1 MEASN
6 NEPRATRPVS
16 RTMGSAPRTS
26 DSDPTTRS
34 SQPNSLASFPTV
46 SSLSPSPEGQCPS
59 GTTTRPSVD
68 ADGHRPSGTTT
79 FPTSAAHAVTDDDE
93 LFCDSELPPPY
104 PVHEEAPLAVAPT
117 AEQRQTNVVKALQG
131 KMADF
136 ISGSSQRHYR
146 TIVRE
151 LSDRQ
156 IPLNLLSDES
166 KAKGLA
172 QMLEEDVCS
181 LSELV
186 ILGQFAKAIDDSD
199 TRAAEFL
206 RDTAG
211 YKPQTDVTV
220 EHKTQGLASLTDT
233 QLLTLLQALNPE
245 QGALPEEVSNE

>member
-6 NEPRATRPVS
+6 NEPRATRPVPH
-16 RTMGSAPRTS
+16 TT
-26 DSDPTTRS
+26 DPTTRS
-34 SQPNSLASFPTV
+34 PQPNSLASFPTV
-46 SSLSPSPEGQCPS
+46 SSLSPKPEGSVAGQHCPS
-59 GTTTRPSVD
+59 GTT
-68 ADGHRPSGTTT
+68 HI
-79 FPTSAAHAVTDDDE
+79 VTDDE
-93 LFCDSELPPPY
+93 FICEPELPPPY

-245 QGALPEEVSNE
+245 QGASPEEVSNG

>member
-6 NEPRATRPVS
+6 NEPRATTQKSMNHVS
-16 RTMGSAPRTS
+16 RP
-26 DSDPTTRS
+26 
-34 SQPNSLASFPTV
+34 SQPNPPTSFPTV
-46 SSLSPSPEGQCPS
+46 SSLSPKPEGHCPS
-59 GTTTRPSVD
+59 G
-68 ADGHRPSGTTT
+68 ATT
-79 FPTSAAHAVTDDDE
+79 FPTSATHAVTDDD
-93 LFCDSELPPPY
+93 FNCSPELPPPY

-172 QMLEEDVCS
+172 QMLEEDVLS

-245 QGALPEEVSNE
+245 QSDEVSNG

>member
-6 NEPRATRPVS
+6 NEPRATRPIPH
-16 RTMGSAPRTS
+16 TT
-26 DSDPTTRS
+26 DPTTRS
-34 SQPNSLASFPTV
+34 SQPNPLASFPTV
-46 SSLSPSPEGQCPS
+46 SSLSPKPEGQ
-59 GTTTRPSVD
+59 
-68 ADGHRPSGTTT
+68 RPSGTT
-79 FPTSAAHAVTDDDE
+79 HIVTDDEFTCPSD
-93 LFCDSELPPPY
+93 ELPPPY

-245 QGALPEEVSNE
+245 QSDEVSNG

>member
-6 NEPRATRPVS
+6 NEPRATRPVPH
-16 RTMGSAPRTS
+16 TT
-26 DSDPTTRS
+26 DPTTRS
-34 SQPNSLASFPTV
+34 SQPNPPTSFPTV
-46 SSLSPSPEGQCPS
+46 SSLSPKPEGRCPS
-59 GTTTRPSVD
+59 GAT
-68 ADGHRPSGTTT
+68 HI
-79 FPTSAAHAVTDDDE
+79 VTDDE
-93 LFCDSELPPPY
+93 FSCDSELPPPY

-172 QMLEEDVCS
+172 QMLEEDVLS

-245 QGALPEEVSNE
+245 QSDEVSNG

>member
-6 NEPRATRPVS
+6 NEPRATRPVPH
-16 RTMGSAPRTS
+16 TT
-26 DSDPTTRS
+26 DPTTRS

-46 SSLSPSPEGQCPS
+46 SSLSPKPEGQ
-59 GTTTRPSVD
+59 
-68 ADGHRPSGTTT
+68 RPSGTT
-79 FPTSAAHAVTDDDE
+79 HIVTDDD
-93 LFCDSELPPPY
+93 FSCPSDELPPPY

-245 QGALPEEVSNE
+245 QSDEVSNG

>member
-6 NEPRATRPVS
+6 NEPRPSTFEPMSAVS
-16 RTMGSAPRTS
+16 RP
-26 DSDPTTRS
+26 
-34 SQPNSLASFPTV
+34 SQPNPPTSFPTV
-46 SSLSPSPEGQCPS
+46 SSLSPKPEGQ
-59 GTTTRPSVD
+59 
-68 ADGHRPSGTTT
+68 RPSGTT
-79 FPTSAAHAVTDDDE
+79 HIVTDDD
-93 LFCDSELPPPY
+93 FSCPSDELPPPY

-172 QMLEEDVCS
+172 QMLEEDVLS

-245 QGALPEEVSNE
+245 QSDEVSNG

>member
-6 NEPRATRPVS
+6 NEPRATRPVPH
-16 RTMGSAPRTS
+16 TT
-26 DSDPTTRS
+26 DPTTRPP
-34 SQPNSLASFPTV
+34 QPNSLASFPTV
-46 SSLSPSPEGQCPS
+46 SSLSPKPEGQ
-59 GTTTRPSVD
+59 
-68 ADGHRPSGTTT
+68 RPSGTT
-79 FPTSAAHAVTDDDE
+79 HIVTDDE
-93 LFCDSELPPPY
+93 FTCEPELPPPY

-245 QGALPEEVSNE
+245 QSDEVSNG

>member
-16 RTMGSAPRTS
+16 HTT
-26 DSDPTTRS
+26 DPTTRS

-46 SSLSPSPEGQCPS
+46 SSLSPTPEGSVAGQHCPS
-59 GTTTRPSVD
+59 GTT
-68 ADGHRPSGTTT
+68 HI
-79 FPTSAAHAVTDDDE
+79 VTDDD
-93 LFCDSELPPPY
+93 FSCPSDELPPPY
-104 PVHEEAPLAVAPT
+104 PVHEEAPLAVTPT

-172 QMLEEDVCS
+172 QMLEEDVLS

-245 QGALPEEVSNE
+245 QSDEVSNG

>member
-6 NEPRATRPVS
+6 NEPRATRPVPH
-16 RTMGSAPRTS
+16 TT
-26 DSDPTTRS
+26 DPTTRP
-34 SQPNSLASFPTV
+34 SQPNPLTSFPTV
-46 SSLSPSPEGQCPS
+46 SSLSPKPEGQCPS
-59 GTTTRPSVD
+59 G
-68 ADGHRPSGTTT
+68 
-79 FPTSAAHAVTDDDE
+79 PTHIVTGDE
-93 LFCDSELPPPY
+93 FICEPELPPPY
-104 PVHEEAPLAVAPT
+104 PVHEEAPLAVTPT

-233 QLLTLLQALNPE
+233 QLLALLQALNPE
-245 QGALPEEVSNE
+245 QSDEVSNG

>member
-6 NEPRATRPVS
+6 NEPRATRSVPH
-16 RTMGSAPRTS
+16 TM
-26 DSDPTTRS
+26 DSVPHTTDPTTRP
-34 SQPNSLASFPTV
+34 SQPNPPTSFPTV
-46 SSLSPSPEGQCPS
+46 SSLSPKPEGQ
-59 GTTTRPSVD
+59 
-68 ADGHRPSGTTT
+68 RPSGTT
-79 FPTSAAHAVTDDDE
+79 HIVTDDEFTCPSD
-93 LFCDSELPPPY
+93 ELPPPY

-172 QMLEEDVCS
+172 QMLEEDVLS

-245 QGALPEEVSNE
+245 QGASPEEVNNG

>member
-6 NEPRATRPVS
+6 NEPRATRPVPH
-16 RTMGSAPRTS
+16 TT
-26 DSDPTTRS
+26 DPTTRS
-34 SQPNSLASFPTV
+34 SQPNPLASFPTV
-46 SSLSPSPEGQCPS
+46 SSLSPTPEGHCPS
-59 GTTTRPSVD
+59 GTT
-68 ADGHRPSGTTT
+68 HI
-79 FPTSAAHAVTDDDE
+79 VTDDD
-93 LFCDSELPPPY
+93 FSCPSDELPPPY

-245 QGALPEEVSNE
+245 QSDEVSNG

>member
-6 NEPRATRPVS
+6 NEPRATL
-16 RTMGSAPRTS
+16 S
-26 DSDPTTRS
+26 DSATHVPRP

-46 SSLSPSPEGQCPS
+46 SSLSPKPEGQ
-59 GTTTRPSVD
+59 
-68 ADGHRPSGTTT
+68 RPSGTT
-79 FPTSAAHAVTDDDE
+79 HIVTDDDD
-93 LFCDSELPPPY
+93 FVCKPELPPPY

-245 QGALPEEVSNE
+245 QSDEVSNG

>member
-6 NEPRATRPVS
+6 NEPRTPLSESATHVS
-16 RTMGSAPRTS
+16 RP
-26 DSDPTTRS
+26 P
-34 SQPNSLASFPTV
+34 QPNPPTSFPTV
-46 SSLSPSPEGQCPS
+46 SSLSPKPEGQRPS

-68 ADGHRPSGTTT
+68 ADGHRPTRAT
-79 FPTSAAHAVTDDDE
+79 HIVTDDE
-93 LFCDSELPPPY
+93 FTCEPELPPPY

-172 QMLEEDVCS
+172 QMLEEDVLS

-233 QLLTLLQALNPE
+233 QLLTLLQVLNPE
-245 QGALPEEVSNE
+245 QSDEANNG

>member
-6 NEPRATRPVS
+6 NEPRTPLSDSATHVS
-16 RTMGSAPRTS
+16 RP
-26 DSDPTTRS
+26 

-46 SSLSPSPEGQCPS
+46 SSLSPKPEGQ
-59 GTTTRPSVD
+59 
-68 ADGHRPSGTTT
+68 RPSGTT
-79 FPTSAAHAVTDDDE
+79 HIVTDDE
-93 LFCDSELPPPY
+93 FTCEPELPPPY

-245 QGALPEEVSNE
+245 QSDEVSNG

>member
-6 NEPRATRPVS
+6 NEPRATRPVPH
-16 RTMGSAPRTS
+16 TM
-26 DSDPTTRS
+26 DPTTRP
-34 SQPNSLASFPTV
+34 SQPNPLASFPTV
-46 SSLSPSPEGQCPS
+46 SSLSPKPEGQ
-59 GTTTRPSVD
+59 
-68 ADGHRPSGTTT
+68 RPSGTT
-79 FPTSAAHAVTDDDE
+79 HIVTDDEFTCPSD
-93 LFCDSELPPPY
+93 ELPPPY

-245 QGALPEEVSNE
+245 QSDEVSNG

>member
-6 NEPRATRPVS
+6 NEPRPSTFEPMSAVPRP
-16 RTMGSAPRTS
+16 
-26 DSDPTTRS
+26 
-34 SQPNSLASFPTV
+34 SQPNPLASFPTM
-46 SSLSPSPEGQCPS
+46 SSLSPKPEGQ
-59 GTTTRPSVD
+59 
-68 ADGHRPSGTTT
+68 RPSGAT
-79 FPTSAAHAVTDDDE
+79 HIVTDDDE
-93 LFCDSELPPPY
+93 FICEPELPPPY

-117 AEQRQTNVVKALQG
+117 AEQKQTNVVKALQG

-172 QMLEEDVCS
+172 QMLEEDVCT

-245 QGALPEEVSNE
+245 QSDEVNNG

>member
-6 NEPRATRPVS
+6 NEPRATRPIPH
-16 RTMGSAPRTS
+16 TM
-26 DSDPTTRS
+26 DSVPSMTDPTTRPP
-34 SQPNSLASFPTV
+34 QPNPPTSFPTV
-46 SSLSPSPEGQCPS
+46 SSLSPKPEGQ
-59 GTTTRPSVD
+59 
-68 ADGHRPSGTTT
+68 RPSGTT
-79 FPTSAAHAVTDDDE
+79 HIVTDDE
-93 LFCDSELPPPY
+93 FTCEPELPPPY

-245 QGALPEEVSNE
+245 QSDEVSNG

>member
-6 NEPRATRPVS
+6 NEPRATRPVPH
-16 RTMGSAPRTS
+16 TT
-26 DSDPTTRS
+26 DPTTRPPQS
-34 SQPNSLASFPTV
+34 NSLASFPTV
-46 SSLSPSPEGQCPS
+46 SSLSPKPEGQ
-59 GTTTRPSVD
+59 
-68 ADGHRPSGTTT
+68 RPSGTT
-79 FPTSAAHAVTDDDE
+79 HIVTDDD
-93 LFCDSELPPPY
+93 FSCPSDELPPPY

-245 QGALPEEVSNE
+245 QSDEVSNG

>member
-6 NEPRATRPVS
+6 NEPRATRPVPH
-16 RTMGSAPRTS
+16 TT
-26 DSDPTTRS
+26 DPTTRPP
-34 SQPNSLASFPTV
+34 QPNSLASFPTV
-46 SSLSPSPEGQCPS
+46 SSLSPKPEGQCPS
-59 GTTTRPSVD
+59 GTT
-68 ADGHRPSGTTT
+68 HI
-79 FPTSAAHAVTDDDE
+79 VTDDD
-93 LFCDSELPPPY
+93 FSCPSDELPPPY

-181 LSELV
+181 LSEVV

-245 QGALPEEVSNE
+245 QSDEVSNG

>member
-6 NEPRATRPVS
+6 NEHCSSTQRSMNPVLRP
-16 RTMGSAPRTS
+16 P
-26 DSDPTTRS
+26 
-34 SQPNSLASFPTV
+34 QPNPPTSFPTV
-46 SSLSPSPEGQCPS
+46 SSLSPKPEGQ
-59 GTTTRPSVD
+59 
-68 ADGHRPSGTTT
+68 RPSGTT
-79 FPTSAAHAVTDDDE
+79 HIVTDDEFTCPSD
-93 LFCDSELPPPY
+93 ELPPPY

-172 QMLEEDVCS
+172 QMLEEDVLS

-245 QGALPEEVSNE
+245 QSDEVNNG

>member
-6 NEPRATRPVS
+6 NEPRATRPIPH
-16 RTMGSAPRTS
+16 TM
-26 DSDPTTRS
+26 DSVPHTTDPTTRP
-34 SQPNSLASFPTV
+34 SQPNPLASFPTV
-46 SSLSPSPEGQCPS
+46 SSLSPKPEGQ
-59 GTTTRPSVD
+59 
-68 ADGHRPSGTTT
+68 RPSGAT
-79 FPTSAAHAVTDDDE
+79 HIVTDDE
-93 LFCDSELPPPY
+93 FTCEPELPPPY

-245 QGALPEEVSNE
+245 QGEEVSNG

>member
-6 NEPRATRPVS
+6 NEPRATRPIPH
-16 RTMGSAPRTS
+16 TT
-26 DSDPTTRS
+26 DPTTRS
-34 SQPNSLASFPTV
+34 SQPNPPTSFPTV
-46 SSLSPSPEGQCPS
+46 SSLSPKPEGQ
-59 GTTTRPSVD
+59 
-68 ADGHRPSGTTT
+68 RPSGTT
-79 FPTSAAHAVTDDDE
+79 HIVTDDD
-93 LFCDSELPPPY
+93 FSCDSELPPPY

-245 QGALPEEVSNE
+245 QSDEVSNG

>member
-6 NEPRATRPVS
+6 NEPRATRPVHHI
-16 RTMGSAPRTS
+16 S
-26 DSDPTTRS
+26 DSDPTTRP
-34 SQPNSLASFPTV
+34 SQPNPPTSFPTV
-46 SSLSPSPEGQCPS
+46 SSLSPKPEGQ
-59 GTTTRPSVD
+59 
-68 ADGHRPSGTTT
+68 RPSGTT
-79 FPTSAAHAVTDDDE
+79 HIVTDDE
-93 LFCDSELPPPY
+93 FTCDSELPPPY
-104 PVHEEAPLAVAPT
+104 PVHEEAPLAVTPT

-172 QMLEEDVCS
+172 QMLEEDVLS

-245 QGALPEEVSNE
+245 QSDEVSNG

>member
-6 NEPRATRPVS
+6 NEPRTPLSELTNHVS
-16 RTMGSAPRTS
+16 RP
-26 DSDPTTRS
+26 

-46 SSLSPSPEGQCPS
+46 SSLSPKPEGQCPS
-59 GTTTRPSVD
+59 GP
-68 ADGHRPSGTTT
+68 TT
-79 FPTSAAHAVTDDDE
+79 FPTSAAHAVTDDDFVCE
-93 LFCDSELPPPY
+93 PELPPPY

-220 EHKTQGLASLTDT
+220 EHKTQGLASLTDA

-245 QGALPEEVSNE
+245 QGEEVSNG

>member
-6 NEPRATRPVS
+6 NEPRATRPVPH
-16 RTMGSAPRTS
+16 TT
-26 DSDPTTRS
+26 DPTTRS
-34 SQPNSLASFPTV
+34 TQPNPPTSFPTV
-46 SSLSPSPEGQCPS
+46 SSLSPKPEGQ
-59 GTTTRPSVD
+59 
-68 ADGHRPSGTTT
+68 RPSGTT
-79 FPTSAAHAVTDDDE
+79 HIVTDDE
-93 LFCDSELPPPY
+93 FTCDSELPPPY

-172 QMLEEDVCS
+172 QMLEEDVLS

-245 QGALPEEVSNE
+245 QSDEVSNG

>member
-6 NEPRATRPVS
+6 NEPRTPLSDSATHVS
-16 RTMGSAPRTS
+16 RP
-26 DSDPTTRS
+26 P
-34 SQPNSLASFPTV
+34 QPNSLASFPTV
-46 SSLSPSPEGQCPS
+46 SSLSPKPEGQ
-59 GTTTRPSVD
+59 
-68 ADGHRPSGTTT
+68 RPSGTT
-79 FPTSAAHAVTDDDE
+79 HIVTDDE
-93 LFCDSELPPPY
+93 FTCDSELPPPY

-136 ISGSSQRHYR
+136 ISGSSQRHHR

-172 QMLEEDVCS
+172 QMLEEDVLS

-245 QGALPEEVSNE
+245 QSDEVSNG

>member
-6 NEPRATRPVS
+6 NEPRATRPIPH
-16 RTMGSAPRTS
+16 TT
-26 DSDPTTRS
+26 DPTTRS
-34 SQPNSLASFPTV
+34 TQPNSLASFPTV

-59 GTTTRPSVD
+59 GTSPNAQPKATY
-68 ADGHRPSGTTT
+68 
-79 FPTSAAHAVTDDDE
+79 AVTDDEFTCTPDGCKPE
-93 LFCDSELPPPY
+93 GCFLNQDFPPPY

-245 QGALPEEVSNE
+245 QSDEVSNG

>member
-6 NEPRATRPVS
+6 NEPRTPLSDSATHVS
-16 RTMGSAPRTS
+16 RP
-26 DSDPTTRS
+26 P
-34 SQPNSLASFPTV
+34 QPNSLASFPTV
-46 SSLSPSPEGQCPS
+46 SSLSPKPEGQ
-59 GTTTRPSVD
+59 
-68 ADGHRPSGTTT
+68 RPSGTT
-79 FPTSAAHAVTDDDE
+79 HIVTDDD
-93 LFCDSELPPPY
+93 FSCPSDELPPPY

-172 QMLEEDVCS
+172 QMLEEDVLS

-245 QGALPEEVSNE
+245 QSDEVSNG

>member
-6 NEPRATRPVS
+6 NEPRATCPVS

-59 GTTTRPSVD
+59 GTT
-68 ADGHRPSGTTT
+68 HI
-79 FPTSAAHAVTDDDE
+79 VTDDD
-93 LFCDSELPPPY
+93 FSCPSDELPPPY
-104 PVHEEAPLAVAPT
+104 PVHEEAPLAVAPS

-220 EHKTQGLASLTDT
+220 EHKTQGLASLTDA

-245 QGALPEEVSNE
+245 QGALPEEVSNG

>member
-6 NEPRATRPVS
+6 NEPRTPLSESTIHVS
-16 RTMGSAPRTS
+16 RP
-26 DSDPTTRS
+26 
-34 SQPNSLASFPTV
+34 SQPNPPTSFPTV
-46 SSLSPSPEGQCPS
+46 SSLSPKPEGQ
-59 GTTTRPSVD
+59 
-68 ADGHRPSGTTT
+68 RPSGTT
-79 FPTSAAHAVTDDDE
+79 HIVTDDE
-93 LFCDSELPPPY
+93 FTCEPELPPPY

-172 QMLEEDVCS
+172 QMLEEDVLS

-245 QGALPEEVSNE
+245 QSDEVSNG

>member
-6 NEPRATRPVS
+6 NEPRTPLSDSATHVS
-16 RTMGSAPRTS
+16 RP
-26 DSDPTTRS
+26 P
-34 SQPNSLASFPTV
+34 QPNPPTSFPTV
-46 SSLSPSPEGQCPS
+46 SSLSPKPEGQRPS

-68 ADGHRPSGTTT
+68 ADGHCSTRAT
-79 FPTSAAHAVTDDDE
+79 HIVTDDEFTCPSD
-93 LFCDSELPPPY
+93 ELPPPY

-172 QMLEEDVCS
+172 QMLEEDVLS

-245 QGALPEEVSNE
+245 QSDEVSNG

>member
-6 NEPRATRPVS
+6 NEPRTPLSESTTHVS
-16 RTMGSAPRTS
+16 RP
-26 DSDPTTRS
+26 
-34 SQPNSLASFPTV
+34 SQPNPPTSFPTV
-46 SSLSPSPEGQCPS
+46 SSLSPKPEGQCPS
-59 GTTTRPSVD
+59 GTT
-68 ADGHRPSGTTT
+68 HI
-79 FPTSAAHAVTDDDE
+79 VTDDE
-93 LFCDSELPPPY
+93 FTCEPELPPPY

-245 QGALPEEVSNE
+245 QSDEVSNG

>member
-6 NEPRATRPVS
+6 NEPRTPLSDSATHVS
-16 RTMGSAPRTS
+16 RP
-26 DSDPTTRS
+26 

-46 SSLSPSPEGQCPS
+46 SSLSPTPEGSVAGQHCPS
-59 GTTTRPSVD
+59 GTT
-68 ADGHRPSGTTT
+68 HI
-79 FPTSAAHAVTDDDE
+79 VTDDD
-93 LFCDSELPPPY
+93 FSCPSDELPPPY

-172 QMLEEDVCS
+172 QMLEEDVLS

-245 QGALPEEVSNE
+245 QSNEVSNG

>member
-6 NEPRATRPVS
+6 NEPRATRPVPH
-16 RTMGSAPRTS
+16 TT
-26 DSDPTTRS
+26 DPTTRS
-34 SQPNSLASFPTV
+34 SQPNPLASFPTV
-46 SSLSPSPEGQCPS
+46 SSLSPKPEGQ
-59 GTTTRPSVD
+59 
-68 ADGHRPSGTTT
+68 RPSGTT
-79 FPTSAAHAVTDDDE
+79 HIVTDDEFTFPSD
-93 LFCDSELPPPY
+93 ELPPPY

-245 QGALPEEVSNE
+245 QSDEVSNG

>member
-6 NEPRATRPVS
+6 NEPRATRPVPH
-16 RTMGSAPRTS
+16 TT
-26 DSDPTTRS
+26 DPTTRS
-34 SQPNSLASFPTV
+34 QQPNSLASFPTV
-46 SSLSPSPEGQCPS
+46 SSLSPKPEGHCPS
-59 GTTTRPSVD
+59 GTT
-68 ADGHRPSGTTT
+68 HI
-79 FPTSAAHAVTDDDE
+79 VTDDEFSCPSD
-93 LFCDSELPPPY
+93 ELPPPY

-245 QGALPEEVSNE
+245 QSDEVSNG

>member
-6 NEPRATRPVS
+6 NEPRATRPVPH
-16 RTMGSAPRTS
+16 TT
-26 DSDPTTRS
+26 DPTTRP

-46 SSLSPSPEGQCPS
+46 SSLSPKPEGQ
-59 GTTTRPSVD
+59 
-68 ADGHRPSGTTT
+68 RPSGTT
-79 FPTSAAHAVTDDDE
+79 HIVTDDD
-93 LFCDSELPPPY
+93 FSCPSDELPPPY

-245 QGALPEEVSNE
+245 QSDEVSNG

>member
-6 NEPRATRPVS
+6 NEPRATLSDSANHVS
-16 RTMGSAPRTS
+16 RP
-26 DSDPTTRS
+26 

-46 SSLSPSPEGQCPS
+46 SSLSPKPEGQ
-59 GTTTRPSVD
+59 
-68 ADGHRPSGTTT
+68 RPSGAT
-79 FPTSAAHAVTDDDE
+79 HIVTDDE
-93 LFCDSELPPPY
+93 FICEPELPPPY

-172 QMLEEDVCS
+172 QMLEEDVLS

-245 QGALPEEVSNE
+245 QSDEVSNG

>member
-6 NEPRATRPVS
+6 NEPRATRPIPH
-16 RTMGSAPRTS
+16 TT
-26 DSDPTTRS
+26 DPTTRS
-34 SQPNSLASFPTV
+34 SQPNPPTSFPTV
-46 SSLSPSPEGQCPS
+46 SSLSPKPEGQ
-59 GTTTRPSVD
+59 
-68 ADGHRPSGTTT
+68 RPSGTT
-79 FPTSAAHAVTDDDE
+79 HIVTDDE
-93 LFCDSELPPPY
+93 FTCDSELPPPY

-172 QMLEEDVCS
+172 QMLEEDVLS

-245 QGALPEEVSNE
+245 QSDEVSNG

>member
-6 NEPRATRPVS
+6 NEPRATRPVPH
-16 RTMGSAPRTS
+16 TT
-26 DSDPTTRS
+26 DPTTRPP
-34 SQPNSLASFPTV
+34 QPNSLASFPTV
-46 SSLSPSPEGQCPS
+46 SSLSPKPEGQ
-59 GTTTRPSVD
+59 
-68 ADGHRPSGTTT
+68 RPSGTT
-79 FPTSAAHAVTDDDE
+79 HIVTDDEFTCPSD
-93 LFCDSELPPPY
+93 ELPPPY
-104 PVHEEAPLAVAPT
+104 PVHEEAPLAVTPT

-245 QGALPEEVSNE
+245 QSDEVNNG

>member
-6 NEPRATRPVS
+6 NEPRTPL
-16 RTMGSAPRTS
+16 S
-26 DSDPTTRS
+26 DSATHVPRP

-46 SSLSPSPEGQCPS
+46 SSLSPKPEGSVAGQHCPS
-59 GTTTRPSVD
+59 GTT
-68 ADGHRPSGTTT
+68 HI
-79 FPTSAAHAVTDDDE
+79 VTDDD
-93 LFCDSELPPPY
+93 FSCPSDELPPPY

-245 QGALPEEVSNE
+245 QSDEVSNG